1 MKIRLVTP
9 NKYHSENFKDWL
21 CSPYPD
27 WYKKLRSPSPDDTTV
42 ILESVRTCP
51 AFIDLF
57 KNSFLVRAPQD
68 LFFSFDEDGVCEW
81 NSADTFKGA
90 VPSNLPFVSPVPFN
104 SVYSFSFKDQMGD
117 SWDDFHSLK
126 INFEVQ
132 LIPDRKMTCVYLDP
146 LYHLDERSPFVA
158 MTGTFPIY
166 PKLYVGLN
174 VNLFIAKK
182 VVIPNQVIPILEG
195 TPLCYLYF
203 PDGKPS
209 VESEFCSMDDWTH
222 KYRYRHVKL
231 HADWLHKA
239 RKIFKRS

>member
-9 NKYHSENFKDWL
+9 NKYHSENFGDWL

-27 WYKKLRSPSPDDTTV
+27 WYKKLRSPSPDDHTTL
-42 ILESVRTCP
+42 LESVRTCP

-68 LFFSFDEDGVCEW
+68 LFFTFDEDGVCQW
-81 NSADTFKGA
+81 NSADTIKGGVA
-90 VPSNLPFVSPVPFN
+90 PFN

-146 LYHLDERSPFVA
+146 LYYLDER
-158 MTGTFPIY
+158 FPA
-166 PKLYVGLN
+166 P
-174 VNLFIAKK
+174 
-182 VVIPNQVIPILEG
+182 
-195 TPLCYLYF
+195 
-203 PDGKPS
+203 
-209 VESEFCSMDDWTH
+209 
-222 KYRYRHVKL
+222 
-231 HADWLHKA
+231 
-239 RKIFKRS
+239 RS